1 MQIHLTNRV
10 QECHTDRGKEPRI
23 VIQGLWLPEFGF
35 VVDATLLMK
44 IEEEKITI
52 SKINPSTSLEN

>member
-1 MQIHLTNRV
+1 MQITLSNCV
-10 QECHTDRGKEPRI
+10 QECHTDKGKEPRI
-23 VIQGLWLPEFGF
+23 IIQGLWLPEFGF
-35 VVDATLLMK
+35 VVDTKLLMK